1 MADERQPQDAP
12 SGAPPYRSNAHLETL
27 LTGIRDALLAV
38 DSNWR
43 VTCANPQ
50 AADMAGIDRAQVVG
64 RLLWELHP
72 EFVGTSLQAELQRV
86 MSDRRP
92 GASDFFHPPSARWFE
107 SRIYPSEN
115 GIVIFSMDVTDRK
128 RAEAALAQSE
138 EKFRTLAENA
148 EASIAIIQGMH
159 FVYVNPFTERLTG
172 YTRPDLL
179 ELEIGRFIHPD
190 DREEAL
196 GRVRRRQAG
205 ERIPPGAY
213 ELRIVTRDGRER
225 WLSLSVARFEYRGQP
240 AIIGIGYDVT
250 ERKRAEQALRR
261 GEQQL
266 RELVH
271 LCGGIIVR
279 VDLSGRVSF
288 FNEYAEQFYGYAHDQ
303 AVGRPIVGLLVP
315 PTDDPERD
323 SAELVRRMLANPEQF
338 AYREAASTL
347 ADGRQAWVAW
357 ANKPL
362 HRPDGQVEDVLC
374 IGIDITEHKRAEDQ
388 LQALNQTLEQRVAE
402 RTAVAEHRTAQLRA
416 LASELTHVEQRER
429 RRLAEILHDHLQQL
443 LVAAKLNLG
452 LLHGQVDEG
461 GPRHVLR
468 QVEELLNE
476 SIYTARSLTVEL
488 SPPVLYDSGL
498 VAALRWLARQMQA
511 KHGLRV
517 SVDADESAA
526 PAAEDIRVLL
536 FQSVREA
543 LFNVVKHA
551 RTDEAHVSIERC
563 GDRQV
568 CVRVRDAGA
577 GFDPAAAQQHAD
589 LAGGMG
595 LFSIQE
601 RLSLV
606 GGRLEVASAP
616 GRGTTITMLA
626 PLATEEP
633 PQRPPLRAAPIEGV
647 YEPVPPTETP
657 EHVAKIRV
665 LVVEDHP
672 IVREGLVGL
681 LQGEFDVEVV
691 GQAGD
696 GVEAVELA
704 RQLHPD
710 VVITDISMPRMNG
723 IEATR
728 RIVAD
733 LPHCRV
739 VGLSMHDDAGIAQ
752 AIRDAGATAYVT
764 KGGPSEALLAAVR
777 GSLPMVENH
786 TGRG

>member
-1 MADERQPQDAP
+1 MADGNEPQGRA
-12 SGAPPYRSNAHLETL
+12 SGATPCHSDVRLETL
-27 LTGIRDALLAV
+27 LTGIRDALLTV
-38 DSNWR
+38 GSDWR

-50 AADMAGIDRAQVVG
+50 AADMVGIDRAQVVG

-72 EFVGTSLQAELQRV
+72 ELVGTPLQTQLQRV
-86 MSDRRP
+86 MAERRP
-92 GASDFFHPPSARWFE
+92 ATFDFFHPPSERWLE
-107 SRIYPSEN
+107 SHVYPSES
-115 GIVIFSMDVTDRK
+115 GIVIFSTDVTDRK
-128 RAEAALAQSE
+128 RGEAALAQSE
-138 EKFRTLAENA
+138 EKFRALAENA
-148 EASIAIIQGMH
+148 EAAIGIIQGNR
-159 FVYVNPFTERLTG
+159 FVYVNPFAERLTG
-172 YTRPDLL
+172 YTRQDLL

-190 DREEAL
+190 FREEAI

-205 ERIPPGAY
+205 ERMPPGVY
-213 ELRIVTRDGRER
+213 ELQIVTRDRRER
-225 WLSLSVARFEYRGQP
+225 WLSLSVARFEYGGQP
-240 AIIGIGYDVT
+240 SIIGIGYDVT

-261 GEQQL
+261 NEQQL
-266 RELVH
+266 SELVH
-271 LCGGIIVR
+271 LCSGIIVR

-288 FNEYAEQFYGYAHDQ
+288 FNEYAERFYGYAHDQ

-323 SAELVRRMLANPEQF
+323 SAELVRRMLADPEQF

-374 IGIDITEHKRAEDQ
+374 IGIDITDRKRTEEQ

-402 RTAVAEHRTAQLRA
+402 RTAVAERRTAQLRA

-452 LLHGQVDEG
+452 LLHGQIDEG
-461 GPRHVLR
+461 EPRQVVR

-476 SIYTARSLTVEL
+476 SIHAARSLTVEL
-488 SPPVLYDSGL
+488 SPPILYDSGL

-551 RTDEAHVSIERC
+551 CTDEALVTIERC

-568 CVRVRDAGA
+568 CVRVRDFGA
-577 GFDPAAAQQHAD
+577 GFDPSAAQQHAD

-616 GRGTTITMLA
+616 GQGTTITMLA
-626 PLATEEP
+626 PLAEEEP
-633 PQRPPLRAAPIEGV
+633 PRRPPLRAAPADGV

-657 EHVAKIRV
+657 ERVAKIRV

-704 RQLHPD
+704 RRLHPD
-710 VVITDISMPRMNG
+710 VIIMDISMPRMNG

-728 RIVAD
+728 RILAD

-739 VGLSMHDDAGIAQ
+739 VGLSMHDDPAMVQ
-752 AIRDAGATAYVT
+752 AVRDAGASAYVT

-786 TGRG
+786 AGR